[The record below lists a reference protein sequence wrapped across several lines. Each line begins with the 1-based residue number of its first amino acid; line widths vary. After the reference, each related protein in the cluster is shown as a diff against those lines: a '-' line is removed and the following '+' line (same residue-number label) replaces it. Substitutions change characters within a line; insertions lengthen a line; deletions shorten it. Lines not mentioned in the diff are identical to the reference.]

1 MNSLSW
7 FLYAADVVGN
17 IGFIF
22 ALAAISCIG
31 FCVICVL
38 GQAVSEG
45 EMSKDCPNVWW
56 YWWRC
61 AVYGG
66 VLLTISAL
74 FPTKGTM
81 YAIAASQAGEK
92 IAQSEQVRGIADD
105 ATKAL
110 QQWIK
115 RQIEPEAKK

>member
-1 MNSLSW
+1 
-7 FLYAADVVGN
+7 
-17 IGFIF
+17 
-22 ALAAISCIG
+22 
-31 FCVICVL
+31 
-38 GQAVSEG
+38 
-45 EMSKDCPNVWW
+45 MSKDCPNVWW

-66 VLLTISAL
+66 VLLTLAAL
-74 FPTKGTM
+74 FPSKSTM

-92 IAQSEQVRGIADD
+92 IAQSEQVRGIADE

-115 RQIEPEAKK
+115 RQIEPEKKS